1 MAHARWLVTDAERKA
16 AVPGSLEAKFIDF
29 VKMHNLPVEPEQE
42 EPRLSTV
49 KRSWWQPWVAVI
61 TMTVLAFAP
70 TPALANGDDDDNGNS
85 GGGGGS
91 VHHNIT
97 GTGGQGGQGGTG
109 FGGHA
114 SQAQT
119 IIDSGNSRNRNTNRN
134 DNTNVNR
141 NRNRQSQDQL
151 QGQKQGQQQGQR
163 QGSTTSGNVQGGNTV
178 GGSSMSVDS
187 GDVPRQAPSAHAP
200 NLVAAPET
208 CMGSTAVGASTPF
221 GGVSVGTTYKS
232 DDCEIRMFARSLMAL
247 GQKEAALAL
256 LAQNAKVAAAL
267 RATGYQAAWLH
278 QEKDRTPAP
287 IAQGI
292 TGGTA
297 PLVTTTQGP

>member
-16 AVPGSLEAKFIDF
+16 AVPGSLEAKFITF
-29 VKMHNLPVEPEQE
+29 VETHNLPVEPAPRQE

-61 TMTVLAFAP
+61 AMTVLAFAP
-70 TPALANGDDDDNGNS
+70 APALANGDDDDNGNGN

-97 GTGGQGGQGGTG
+97 GTGGQGGSANQ
-109 FGGHA
+109 
-114 SQAQT
+114 SQS
-119 IIDSGNSRNRNTNRN
+119 INDSGNSRNTNRNRNENVNENRNTNRN
-134 DNTNVNR
+134 T
-141 NRNRQSQDQL
+141 NRQG

-178 GGSSMSVDS
+178 GGSSVSVDS

-208 CMGSTAVGASTPF
+208 CMGSSAVGVSSPF

-267 RATGYQAAWLH
+267 RAAGYQATWLL
-278 QEKDRTPAP
+278 QEKDRTLAP
-287 IAQGI
+287 IAHG
-292 TGGTA
+292 TVGGTA